1 VTRRELIALL
11 ASTAAVAWPG
21 VVRAQQS
28 TIPVIGFLSP
38 TSSASFR
45 SLLPAFHRGLSDIGY
60 VEKQNVHIEYR
71 GPIDQVDRL
80 PALAIDLAQR
90 RVAVLTT
97 ALATAAALAAKSAT
111 TSIPIVF
118 AIGADPVKFNLVSSF
133 GRPSGNVTGI
143 SFFSNALA
151 AKMLELLHEVRPTAK
166 TISVLANPANPNTKF
181 DTDEVIG
188 AARRL
193 DVKLHVTSA
202 ATAEDF
208 APAFNEINQVRP
220 DALLVFPDAAFLAHA
235 QQIAVYA
242 ATQRLPTIFSRREA
256 AGAGGLMSYGSS
268 VQEALH
274 QAGVYTGRILKGEK
288 PTDLPVLQPT
298 RFELVINL
306 STARALGLT
315 IPPTLLARADE
326 VIE

>member
-1 VTRRELIALL
+1 VKRREFVTLL
-11 ASTAAVAWPG
+11 GGAAAWPLAA
-21 VVRAQQS
+21 RAQQS
-28 TIPVIGFLSP
+28 AIPMIGFLSP
-38 TSSASFR
+38 TSSARSG
-45 SLLPAFHRGLSDIGY
+45 SLLPPFHRGLSDVGY
-60 VEKQNVHIEYR
+60 VEQQNVHIEYR
-71 GPIDQVDRL
+71 WADDQVDRL

-97 ALATAAALAAKSAT
+97 VLATAAALAAKSAT
-111 TSIPIVF
+111 TTTPIVF

-143 SFFSNALA
+143 SFLSNALA
-151 AKMLELLHEVRPTAK
+151 AKMLELLLEVRPTAK
-166 TISVLANPANPNTKF
+166 TVTVLVNPANPNTKF
-181 DTDEVIG
+181 DTDEVVG

-193 DVKLHVTSA
+193 DVKLHIVSA
-202 ATAEDF
+202 ATASDF
-208 APAFNEINQVRP
+208 APAFNKISQTP
-220 DALLVFPDAAFLAHA
+220 SDALLVFPDAFFFAHA
-235 QQIAVYA
+235 QQIAVFA

-256 AGAGGLMSYGSS
+256 ATAGGLMSYGSS
-268 VQEALH
+268 IQEALH

-306 STARALGLT
+306 NVARALGLT